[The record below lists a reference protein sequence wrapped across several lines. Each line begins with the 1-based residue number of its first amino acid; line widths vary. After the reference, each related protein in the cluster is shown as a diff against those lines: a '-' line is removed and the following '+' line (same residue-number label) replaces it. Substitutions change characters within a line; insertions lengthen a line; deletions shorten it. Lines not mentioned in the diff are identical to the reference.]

1 MKTKKLLF
9 ILNPRAGRNKPHGP
23 LFDALAILSGA
34 GYLIRIHETS
44 APGDAADTAA
54 REGAGYDLVVAA
66 GGDGTLN
73 EVISGLMRLDAPPP
87 LGYLPQGTTNDFA
100 SSLQIPRT
108 PASAAKNIVQN
119 RMRELDI
126 GRWNERSF
134 IYVASFGAF
143 TRSSYAASQAAK
155 NALGHFA
162 YILEGMN
169 AFYEDHYST
178 GENACISDITISDYE
193 RFLLRRARALGK
205 KIVGVFFYGRPI
217 AMQGIAEQFDAILY
231 AWHGGCEAANAAAD
245 LLFGDRSPSG
255 RTPVTFPRLATHLPL
270 YYNCYS
276 SGHEVNSYYGE
287 SMPGGYR
294 DSLASPYYPFGFGL
308 SYTEFEYSDIH
319 AENKDGSIEVS
330 LKIKNI
336 GSFDGK
342 TVVQVYAGA
351 NGDHPVKLLKGFKK
365 VNVPAGKEI
374 EETVTVYK
382 DDLKFY
388 DEKAGEWYLEN
399 EYTFYV
405 GQDSADA
412 MNNKLTVSV

>member
-162 YILEGMN
+162 YILEGMKDLN
-169 AFYEDHYST
+169 TLRPYHIRLTADGEVLDGDYLFGAVCNSTSLGGLVKLDPACVRMDDGMFELLLLRMPKSALDLQNLINVMTRMQYDYPGVILRHVRHVTVTT
-178 GENACISDITISDYE
+178 GEELPWSLDGEYC
-193 RFLLRRARALGK
+193 
-205 KIVGVFFYGRPI
+205 
-217 AMQGIAEQFDAILY
+217 
-231 AWHGGCEAANAAAD
+231 
-245 LLFGDRSPSG
+245 PSA
-255 RTPVTFPRLATHLPL
+255 PR
-270 YYNCYS
+270 
-276 SGHEVNSYYGE
+276 V
-287 SMPGGYR
+287 
-294 DSLASPYYPFGFGL
+294 
-308 SYTEFEYSDIH
+308 
-319 AENKDGSIEVS
+319 
-330 LKIKNI
+330 
-336 GSFDGK
+336 
-342 TVVQVYAGA
+342 
-351 NGDHPVKLLKGFKK
+351 
-365 VNVPAGKEI
+365 EI
-374 EETVTVYK
+374 ENLPAAVQ
-382 DDLKFY
+382 L
-388 DEKAGEWYLEN
+388 
-399 EYTFYV
+399 
-405 GQDSADA
+405 
-412 MNNKLTVSV
+412 MH

>member
-1 MKTKKLLF
+1 MESPGFGRAAFVDEEQGFVRGKNAVGIIAVYVPLPDEPPQCVTFQNLLPDMVQQVKAF
-9 ILNPRAGRNKPHGP
+9 ARGMEVREPQVLVARLSAPVYGEVECPVRVEHMQAMCLFVLNVYLVPVCLEPGGVCYRFFRVGQGDEGATGRVQPLVGAGRNKPHGP

-162 YILEGMN
+162 YILEGMKDLN
-169 AFYEDHYST
+169 TLRPYHIRLTADGEVLDGDYLFGAVCNST
-178 GENACISDITISDYE
+178 SIGGLMKLDPE
-193 RFLLRRARALGK
+193 RVVLDDGKFEMLLVPSPK
-205 KIVGVFFYGRPI
+205 T
-217 AMQGIAEQFDAILY
+217 
-231 AWHGGCEAANAAAD
+231 AAD
-245 LLFGDRSPSG
+245 LQNLVLALLNQQYDSQGLVFRHVSSLRLETEEELPWSLDGEYAPSV
-255 RTPVTFPRLATHLPL
+255 PVVDI
-270 YYNCYS
+270 
-276 SGHEVNSYYGE
+276 VNRQRALR
-287 SMPGGYR
+287 M
-294 DSLASPYYPFGFGL
+294 
-308 SYTEFEYSDIH
+308 
-319 AENKDGSIEVS
+319 
-330 LKIKNI
+330 
-336 GSFDGK
+336 
-342 TVVQVYAGA
+342 
-351 NGDHPVKLLKGFKK
+351 LL
-365 VNVPAGKEI
+365 
-374 EETVTVYK
+374 
-382 DDLKFY
+382 
-388 DEKAGEWYLEN
+388 
-399 EYTFYV
+399 
-405 GQDSADA
+405 
-412 MNNKLTVSV
+412 